1 MNTNLF
7 FYSLTEIIIS
17 LLFGIILLY
26 STYRMLDRF
35 IKKKYDIANNNL
47 AFSVFSSSILFSV
60 AYLISGI
67 KAPILNSLRML
78 SNDGEYEGSLI
89 LDGFKYTSLFLI
101 IILIAIGLVIYL
113 SINLYTKMTKDVN
126 EFNEIKANNVAVS
139 LIMATIIISIS
150 ILIKESLYLM
160 LETFVPYPDLPKI
173 F

>member
-1 MNTNLF
+1 M
-7 FYSLTEIIIS
+7 
-17 LLFGIILLY
+17 Y

-35 IKKKYDIANNNL
+35 IKKKFNITNDNL

-78 SNDGEYEGSLI
+78 SNDGNYEGSLI
-89 LDGFKYTSLFLI
+89 LDGFKYTLLFLI
-101 IILIAIGLVIYL
+101 IILIAIGIVIYL

-126 EFNEIKANNVAVS
+126 EFKEIKVNNVAVS

>member
-35 IKKKYDIANNNL
+35 IKKKYDIANDNL

-78 SNDGEYEGSLI
+78 SNDGDYEGSLI
-89 LDGFKYTSLFLI
+89 LDGFKYTSLFLV

-160 LETFVPYPDLPKI
+160 LETFVPYPDLTKI
-173 F
+173 Y

>member
-35 IKKKYDIANNNL
+35 IKKKYDIANDNL

>member
-1 MNTNLF
+1 
-7 FYSLTEIIIS
+7 
-17 LLFGIILLY
+17 
-26 STYRMLDRF
+26 MLDRF

>member
-26 STYRMLDRF
+26 STYRLLDRF
-35 IKKKYDIANNNL
+35 IKKKYVIANDNL
-47 AFSVFSSSILFSV
+47 AFSVFSSSILISV

-78 SNDGEYEGSLI
+78 SNDGDYEGSLI
-89 LDGFKYTSLFLI
+89 LDGFKYTSLFLV

-126 EFNEIKANNVAVS
+126 EFNEIKANNIAVS

>member
-35 IKKKYDIANNNL
+35 IKKKYDIANDNL

-150 ILIKESLYLM
+150 VLIKESLYLM

>member
-17 LLFGIILLY
+17 LLFGLILLY

-35 IKKKYDIANNNL
+35 IKKKYDIANDNL

>member
-1 MNTNLF
+1 
-7 FYSLTEIIIS
+7 
-17 LLFGIILLY
+17 
-26 STYRMLDRF
+26 MLDRF
-35 IKKKYDIANNNL
+35 IKKKYDIANDNL

-126 EFNEIKANNVAVS
+126 EFNEIKANNIAVS

>member
-1 MNTNLF
+1 
-7 FYSLTEIIIS
+7 
-17 LLFGIILLY
+17 
-26 STYRMLDRF
+26 MLDRF
-35 IKKKYDIANNNL
+35 IKKKYDIANDNL

>member
-35 IKKKYDIANNNL
+35 IKKKYDIANDNL

-78 SNDGEYEGSLI
+78 SNDGDYEGSLI
-89 LDGFKYTSLFLI
+89 LDGFKYTSLFLV

>member
-1 MNTNLF
+1 
-7 FYSLTEIIIS
+7 
-17 LLFGIILLY
+17 
-26 STYRMLDRF
+26 
-35 IKKKYDIANNNL
+35 
-47 AFSVFSSSILFSV
+47 
-60 AYLISGI
+60 
-67 KAPILNSLRML
+67 ML
-78 SNDGEYEGSLI
+78 SNDGDYEGSLI
-89 LDGFKYTSLFLI
+89 LDGFKYTSLFLF

>member
-35 IKKKYDIANNNL
+35 IKKKYDIANDNL

-126 EFNEIKANNVAVS
+126 EFNEIKANNIAVS

>member
-1 MNTNLF
+1 
-7 FYSLTEIIIS
+7 
-17 LLFGIILLY
+17 
-26 STYRMLDRF
+26 MLDRF

-126 EFNEIKANNVAVS
+126 EFNEIKANNIAVS